1 MASFNALPTANALP
15 PDDDIANPN
24 AANRSITA
32 IAGIEAGHY
41 TDAAH
46 GTGCTVILCRQGA
59 VGGVDVRGGSPGTR
73 ETDLLQPTRRVERVY
88 AVLLS
93 GGSAFGL
100 DAAAGVMAWLDE
112 QGLGHRVNESVT
124 VPIVSAAIIYDL
136 GVITAKV
143 RPGPA
148 AGRAACRAASA
159 APLAEGSVG
168 VGTGATA
175 AKTGG
180 PERAVKGGI
189 GSASR
194 LLGSGHTVAAA
205 VAVNAIGGIID
216 YRSGRLV
223 AGPRRPD
230 GGFDDPVEL
239 LLQQPGS
246 TGLPEAPT
254 NTTIGV
260 IATDAALNKEEA
272 NYLARAG
279 HNGLAMTIRPCHTL
293 RDGDTLFGMATG
305 RQPGAFDLTALGAA
319 AAEVTA
325 QAVLRAIRQATGL
338 GGFPAVSELAA
349 GNGGGPE

>member
-1 MASFNALPTANALP
+1 MASPNALPAT
-15 PDDDIANPN
+15 
-24 AANRSITA
+24 NRSITA

-46 GTGCTVILCRQGA
+46 GTGCTVIICRQGA

-148 AGRAACRAASA
+148 AGRAACLAAST
-159 APLAEGSVG
+159 APLSEGSVG

-189 GSASR
+189 GSASLR
-194 LLGSGHTVAAA
+194 LGSSHTVAAA
-205 VAVNAIGGIID
+205 VAVNAIGGIVD

-239 LLQQPGS
+239 LLRQPGGGAG
-246 TGLPEAPT
+246 GLPEAPT

-305 RQPGAFDLTALGAA
+305 RQPAAFDLTALGAA

-349 GNGGGPE
+349 GNGGGPEQPAGG

>member
-1 MASFNALPTANALP
+1 MTANHSI
-15 PDDDIANPN
+15 IAN
-24 AANRSITA
+24 RTITA
-32 IAGIEAGHY
+32 VAGIEAGHY

-46 GTGCTVILCRQGA
+46 GTGCTVIICRRGA

-73 ETDLLQPTRRVERVY
+73 ETDLLQPSRRVERVY

-100 DAAAGVMAWLDE
+100 DAAAGVMGWLDE
-112 QGLGHRVNESVT
+112 QGIGHRVNAAVT

-136 GVITAKV
+136 GVITAQV

-148 AGRAACRAASA
+148 AGRAACLAATT

-189 GSASR
+189 GSAALR
-194 LLGSGHTVAAA
+194 LGSGHTVAAA
-205 VAVNAIGGIID
+205 IAVNAIGGLRD
-216 YRSGRLV
+216 YRNGRLV
-223 AGPRRPD
+223 AGPRRPE

-239 LLQQPGS
+239 LLRQPGGA
-246 TGLPEAPT
+246 TGTPDAPT

-272 NYLARAG
+272 NYLARVA
-279 HNGLAMTIRPCHTL
+279 HDGLAMTIRPCHTL
-293 RDGDTLFGMATG
+293 RDGDTLFAMATG
-305 RQPGAFDLTALGAA
+305 RQAGAFDLTALGAA

-325 QAVLRAIRQATGL
+325 QAALRGIVQATGL
-338 GGFPAVSELAA
+338 GGFPAVSELA
-349 GNGGGPE
+349 GGGDGAE

>member
-1 MASFNALPTANALP
+1 MASRDALPTANALP
-15 PDDDIANPN
+15 TTNHDTNG

-112 QGLGHRVNESVT
+112 QGLGHRVNASVT

-148 AGRAACRAASA
+148 AGRAACLAASA

-168 VGTGATA
+168 VGAGATA

-189 GSASR
+189 GSASM

-205 VAVNAIGGIID
+205 VAVNAIGGIYD

-223 AGPRRPD
+223 AGPRRPE

-239 LLQQPGS
+239 LLRQPGGVN
-246 TGLPEAPT
+246 GLPDAPT

-272 NYLARAG
+272 NYLARVG
-279 HNGLAMTIRPCHTL
+279 HNGLALTIRPCHTL

-305 RQPGAFDLTALGAA
+305 RQPGAYDLTALGAA

-325 QAVLRAIRQATGL
+325 EAVLRAIRQATGL

-349 GNGGGPE
+349 GDGVE

>member
-1 MASFNALPTANALP
+1 MTAANDLP
-15 PDDDIANPN
+15 PDAHN
-24 AANRSITA
+24 AANDLTAANRTITA

-41 TDAAH
+41 TDAANA
-46 GTGCTVILCRQGA
+46 TGCTVIICRRGA

-73 ETDLLQPTRRVERVY
+73 ETDLLHPSRRVERVY

-100 DAAAGVMAWLDE
+100 DAAAGVMGWLDE
-112 QGLGHRVNESVT
+112 QGIGHRVNEAVT

-136 GVITAKV
+136 GVITAQV

-148 AGRAACRAASA
+148 AGRAACLAATT

-189 GSASR
+189 GSAALR
-194 LLGSGHTVAAA
+194 LGSGHTVAAA
-205 VAVNAIGGIID
+205 VAVNAIGGIRD
-216 YRSGRLV
+216 YRNGRLV
-223 AGPRRPD
+223 AGPRRPE

-239 LLQQPGS
+239 LLRPPG
-246 TGLPEAPT
+246 GGVAGMPDAPT

-260 IATDAALNKEEA
+260 IATDAALTKEEA
-272 NYLARAG
+272 NYLARVA
-279 HNGLAMTIRPCHTL
+279 HDGLAMTIRPCHTL
-293 RDGDTLFGMATG
+293 RDGDTLFAMATG
-305 RQPGAFDLTALGAA
+305 RQAGAFDLTALGAA

-325 QAVLRAIRQATGL
+325 QAVLRGIAQATGL

-349 GNGGGPE
+349 AGDEAE